1 MDANSRR
8 VMSALPWGL
17 AVVGLALPMVGSG
30 FIGWPFVVGWLVLLT
45 MLWWIRPLRGAD
57 RTTRVVCGVRALVAL
72 ALLLNLGGFYLMPA
86 VIAWLA
92 LVAVEGRG
100 SAQSTPVI
108 SGDKH
113 DGGARRPSSDE
124 RK

>member
-8 VMSALPWGL
+8 VMSALPWAL
-17 AVVGLALPMVGSG
+17 AVVGLAVPMVGSG
-30 FIGWPFVVGWLVLLT
+30 LIGWPFVVGWLVLLT
-45 MLWWIRPLRGAD
+45 VLWWIRPLRGAD
-57 RTTRVVCGVRALVAL
+57 RTTRIVCGVNALVAL
-72 ALLLNLGGFYLMPA
+72 GLLLSLGGFYLMPA

-100 SAQSTPVI
+100 SALPTP
-108 SGDKH
+108 
-113 DGGARRPSSDE
+113 

>member
-8 VMSALPWGL
+8 VMSALPWAL
-17 AVVGLALPMVGSG
+17 AAVGLALPMVGSG
-30 FIGWPFVVGWLVLLT
+30 FIGWPFVVGWLVLL
-45 MLWWIRPLRGAD
+45 MLLWWIRPLRGAD
-57 RTTRVVCGVRALVAL
+57 RMTQIVCGVSALVAL

-100 SAQSTPVI
+100 SAQSP
-108 SGDKH
+108 
-113 DGGARRPSSDE
+113 P